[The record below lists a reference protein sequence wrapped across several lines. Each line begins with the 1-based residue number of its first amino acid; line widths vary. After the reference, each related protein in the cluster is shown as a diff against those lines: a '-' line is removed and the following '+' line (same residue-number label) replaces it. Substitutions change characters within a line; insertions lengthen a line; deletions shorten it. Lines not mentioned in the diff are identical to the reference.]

1 MTIVTYGATYIN
13 GSAIPFNTPSKRGNE
28 THKKTIRHKDII
40 MIGGRSI
47 RFEYPAGHPMT
58 HRRRSSRKD
67 FNFFVKLLLEY
78 VVYRCTRMSI
88 LTDIETLKS
97 GSSVRKQPG
106 TPSKSPARARDSIAV
121 ARMHGTPNSA
131 IKKRTSVGLADIGI
145 GGGRR
150 RVTFGVA
157 LR

>member
-58 HRRRSSRKD
+58 HRRRSS
-67 FNFFVKLLLEY
+67 
-78 VVYRCTRMSI
+78 
-88 LTDIETLKS
+88 S

>member
-1 MTIVTYGATYIN
+1 MSHTVCHI
-13 GSAIPFNTPSKRGNE
+13 
-28 THKKTIRHKDII
+28 
-40 MIGGRSI
+40 
-47 RFEYPAGHPMT
+47 
-58 HRRRSSRKD
+58 
-67 FNFFVKLLLEY
+67 LY
-78 VVYRCTRMSI
+78 VVYRSVYN
-88 LTDIETLKS
+88 ETLKS